1 MASNSWTIS
10 DSNGMSHTI
19 RCKTKAFGGPEIS
32 VDTNTYRV
40 KSSNWFINLVDYS
53 VDFPGANCHVVM
65 IGNKSRLAVNGT
77 YQDDGSQYEPMTS
90 IPAWVWVL
98 VAISVIGGWFFGGL
112 LCLVIGAALSTM
124 YISASL
130 QKNNTKVIIAFVGFL
145 VIAAVFFVL
154 NMLLVGATSMM

>member
-1 MASNSWTIS
+1 
-10 DSNGMSHTI
+10 
-19 RCKTKAFGGPEIS
+19 
-32 VDTNTYRV
+32 
-40 KSSNWFINLVDYS
+40 
-53 VDFPGANCHVVM
+53 
-65 IGNKSRLAVNGT
+65 
-77 YQDDGSQYEPMTS
+77 MTS

-112 LCLVIGAALSTM
+112 LCLVIGAALSTV

>member
-1 MASNSWTIS
+1 M
-10 DSNGMSHTI
+10 
-19 RCKTKAFGGPEIS
+19 
-32 VDTNTYRV
+32 
-40 KSSNWFINLVDYS
+40 
-53 VDFPGANCHVVM
+53 
-65 IGNKSRLAVNGT
+65 NGT

-112 LCLVIGAALSTM
+112 LCLVIGAALSTV

>member
-1 MASNSWTIS
+1 MASNSWAIS

-19 RCKTKAFGGPEIS
+19 RCKTKAFGGWRNFGGYEHLQSEIQQ
-32 VDTNTYRV
+32 
-40 KSSNWFINLVDYS
+40 LVYQS
-53 VDFPGANCHVVM
+53 GGLFCRFSGANCRVVM

-112 LCLVIGAALSTM
+112 LCLVIGAALSTV

-130 QKNNTKVIIAFVGFL
+130 QKNNTKVIIAFVGFR
-145 VIAAVFFVL
+145 
-154 NMLLVGATSMM
+154 